1 MVCIKFIKY
10 LICLL
15 KLFIIVYRMYFLLK
29 NSVLFFI
36 KYVCVISVCKCKY
49 MFKELV
55 YSIFLVCVKKK
66 FVVKYYSFFFY
77 FGFFK

>member
-36 KYVCVISVCKCKY
+36 KYVFVISVCKCKY

-77 FGFFK
+77 FGIFK